1 MVTILAGLVKVRRI
15 DDWVMLLARIIM
27 DYGSATPYALHIRE
41 QFWKV
46 FMDATENAPISNR

>member
-1 MVTILAGLVKVRRI
+1 VGKIFDMVTNLAGLVKVRRI

-41 QFWKV
+41 
-46 FMDATENAPISNR
+46 